1 MPFPS
6 RKPQKLASTS
16 LLNYE
21 EPQIIFYTGM
31 RGSGKGV
38 AVDKSAE
45 DLYREG
51 INIWHLW
58 GARSFENLY
67 WAINKNCGAK
77 HDNFK
82 KVIMCFFDRK
92 QRELNIDSVD
102 IGLNP
107 DELKQCLLDMELEK
121 LIKIL
126 TGDNQIRILDK
137 AGDFVNGE
145 LLYCKCKRA
154 YPITWMVPE
163 YIEVNQESLDK
174 FNAVYWKDWR
184 EYNQAYNDGHV
195 KPYISPWDDV
205 DVTKMVKPNTLVKPL
220 IQVRH
225 ITPATTALRK
235 ETFREQFTKIVLEAR
250 EQHRVVVMNPTI
262 FEGTLDKFQT
272 IEEVFRMLPWLMN
285 VSGYFTELSES
296 DVGKPKKYWNK
307 KQKSWHKVAIVCN
320 ELRSIVPS
328 SRLSGEASAGKSK
341 KAIFDI
347 VPEMRH
353 MKCWFLGDYQNPDD
367 LYSGVKHQ
375 SNAIVLKNASRNL
388 VGEDM
393 TWIFDSIEKRRL
405 SITKKFYPDAE
416 LKTMYWHERDPE
428 FKAYLDDIIPRVDD
442 LPKNQGYVTYP
453 NREFKKEK
461 FELPTF
467 HHKSSLEDF
476 RKDTGITWT
485 INKEMKP
492 KVDTA
497 TAGEKRNAGKEL
509 KEIKQKVMV
518 MMDEK
523 RKDGLSW
530 KQIHIE
536 VMGMQDKGEIPDLGY
551 ANRTPKQLNDSYNN
565 WKSKQTVADAS

>member
-6 RKPQKLASTS
+6 RKPQKLASTA

-45 DLYREG
+45 DLYKEG

-82 KVIMCFFDRK
+82 KVINCFFDRK
-92 QRELNIDSVD
+92 QSILDIDSVD
-102 IGLNP
+102 IGMKP
-107 DELKQCLLDMELEK
+107 GELKQCLLDMELEK
-121 LIKIL
+121 LIKIE
-126 TGDNQIRILDK
+126 TGDNQIRILDR

-154 YPITWMVPE
+154 YPITWMIPE

-174 FNAVYWKDWR
+174 FNAVYWEDWKS
-184 EYNQAYNDGHV
+184 YNQAYLDGYV

-205 DVTKMVKPNTLVKPL
+205 DVTKMKKPNTLVKPL

-296 DVGKPKKYWNK
+296 EVGKAKKYWTK
-307 KQKSWHKVAIVCN
+307 KQRSWHKVAIVCN

-353 MKCWFLGDYQNPDD
+353 MKCWFLGDYQNPED

-428 FKAYLDDIIPRVDD
+428 FKAYLDDIIPRVDE

-492 KVDTA
+492 KIDTA
-497 TAGEKRNAGKEL
+497 TAVDKRHAGKEL
-509 KEIKQKVMV
+509 KDVKQKVMV
-518 MMDEK
+518 MMEDK

-530 KQIHIE
+530 KDIHVEI
-536 VMGMQDKGEIPDLGY
+536 VGMQVKGTIPDLGY
-551 ANRTPKQLNDSYNN
+551 ANKTSKQMNDSYNN
-565 WKSKQTVADAS
+565 WKSKQTP